1 MRIRVYSNDGD
12 ATARVR
18 RRLLFTLASMDDEIK
33 QAHIVFDAPHA
44 RTGSR
49 LARCRVELTLARGV
63 TVAVEELQTNPELAV
78 SRALDRCSR
87 IVLRRLHAAP

>member
-33 QAHIVFDAPHA
+33 QAHIV
-44 RTGSR
+44 S
-49 LARCRVELTLARGV
+49 
-63 TVAVEELQTNPELAV
+63 
-78 SRALDRCSR
+78 
-87 IVLRRLHAAP
+87 